1 MPQTKIYGQRS
12 FLTSHRTLL
21 SDTIHSCMVEGLAL
35 PVDKR
40 FQRFIPLDPEDF
52 IYPDDRTERYLILEI
67 SMFEGR
73 GAATKK
79 DLIRLLIDRLQ
90 RALDLDPMDIEI
102 TLFETPR
109 ENWGLRGQ
117 CGDELAL
124 AYKVEPDQVEP
135 DQVEPDQV
143 EPDQVEPDQVE
154 LNQVGL
160 DQVEL
165 DLATASPTISQ
176 V

>member
-12 FLTSHRTLL
+12 FLTHHRTLL

-35 PVDKR
+35 PADKR
-40 FQRFIPLDPEDF
+40 FQRFIPLDPENF
-52 IYPDDRTERYLILEI
+52 IYPDDRTDRYLILEI

-79 DLIRLLIDRLQ
+79 DLIRLLIDRLHQ
-90 RALDLDPMDIEI
+90 ALDLDPMDIEI

-109 ENWGLRGQ
+109 ENWGIRGQ

-124 AYKVEPDQVEP
+124 AYRVEADPVKLDPVKLDPVEPDP
-135 DQVEPDQV
+135 
-143 EPDQVEPDQVE
+143 VEPDQVE
-154 LNQVGL
+154 L
-160 DQVEL
+160 DP
-165 DLATASPTISQ
+165 ATASPTISQ
-176 V
+176 VSG